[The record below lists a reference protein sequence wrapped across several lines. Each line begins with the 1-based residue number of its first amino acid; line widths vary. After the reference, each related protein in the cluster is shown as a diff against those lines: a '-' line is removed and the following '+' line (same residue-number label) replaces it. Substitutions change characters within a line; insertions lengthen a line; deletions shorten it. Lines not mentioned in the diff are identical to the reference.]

1 VTLEEAIT
9 FATDENML
17 VPFGF
22 SASHIQS
29 HRESWGRGPRLIHPL
44 DPSYDVFQGSRALGF
59 EEWALLGKEA
69 GRLEVV
75 VKKCSWATLMRCSSL
90 GRAIRTFQ

>member
-1 VTLEEAIT
+1 MSFTSSVAANAAQTAAAGIRGYGVMRLWVTPEEAIT

-29 HRESWGRGPRLIHPL
+29 HRESWAG
-44 DPSYDVFQGSRALGF
+44 DLG
-59 EEWALLGKEA
+59 
-69 GRLEVV
+69 
-75 VKKCSWATLMRCSSL
+75 
-90 GRAIRTFQ
+90 